1 MPFDTKYKY
10 GINSTYKENKYIYIY
25 IYIIFF
31 FFNDVTNIEI
41 KLSYH

>member
-10 GINSTYKENKYIYIY
+10 GINNTYKENVYIYIY
-25 IYIIFF
+25 IY
-31 FFNDVTNIEI
+31 DVTNIEI

>member
-10 GINSTYKENKYIYIY
+10 GINNKYKENMCVYIYIY
-25 IYIIFF
+25 
-31 FFNDVTNIEI
+31 FNDVTNIEI

>member
-1 MPFDTKYKY
+1 MPLDTKYKY

-25 IYIIFF
+25 INI
-31 FFNDVTNIEI
+31 FFNDVANIEI

>member
-10 GINSTYKENKYIYIY
+10 GINNTYKENVYIYIY
-25 IYIIFF
+25 IYIY
-31 FFNDVTNIEI
+31 DVTNIEI